1 MNIQN
6 KMCTV
11 MYINSYNYNNSFNM
25 KSVADFFEIPHSA
38 IY

>member
-6 KMCTV
+6 KMRTV
-11 MYINSYNYNNSFNM
+11 MYINSYNNSFNM